1 MQFRTKIHLL
11 NHLNQELDLEELQAF
26 ARFVSDHPL
35 NEFEVKV
42 RGDSEAILRSLRVV
56 PKAILEDVL
65 LSEIYDLD
73 DEDIEEQSEDDS
85 DCPGDDDEDE
95 SYSEEE

>member
-11 NHLNQELDLEELQAF
+11 NYLNQELALEELQTF
-26 ARFVSDHPL
+26 ARFVSDHHL

-42 RGDSEAILRSLRVV
+42 RGDAEAILRSLRVV

-65 LSEIYDLD
+65 MSEFSDLDEDEIEDQDED
-73 DEDIEEQSEDDS
+73 DEDCSE
-85 DCPGDDDEDE
+85 DDDEDE
-95 SYSEEE
+95 SDSEEE